1 MQHLLSPEYALIRL
15 IYIKTN
21 LAGGKSIPYGLCTE
35 FSSEHDPW
43 RLRDYMSQAGIC
55 WSKWPK
61 FSGVIHYPVRIFED
75 TVRYTKEVNPRTL
88 YDICGSRGY
97 WCALTEYG
105 RNRRELLDWLI
116 EQFTLVIKNKELNN
130 V

>member
-1 MQHLLSPEYALIRL
+1 MQYLITPEHALNKL
-15 IYIKTN
+15 NVIKAK
-21 LAGGKSIPYGLCTE
+21 LVAGEIIPYGLCTE
-35 FSSEHDPW
+35 FSSAHDPW
-43 RLRDYMSQAGIC
+43 RLRDYMTQAGIC

-61 FSGVIHYPVRIFED
+61 FSGHLNYPVTIFGD
-75 TVRYTKEVNPRTL
+75 TVRYNREVNPKAL
-88 YDICGSRGY
+88 YGICGIRDY
-97 WCALTEYG
+97 WSLNTEYG